1 MINYTNYINCLLIP
15 ILLPIRFITFS
26 LIHFAS
32 IFIPKSYLNNN
43 FKSFNFIVLFILGLY
58 PNKIIDMR
66 KKKIDTKIVVFT
78 HRSFADAYI
87 INYICGPVSYVFR
100 ERLLK
105 NPVVK
110 YFIGKYGG
118 IAVGNES
125 KSGRTKDIVDYLEKS
140 KDYKL
145 AIAPE
150 DIIDIKKRVLKNN
163 DLGTFRTGAFVP
175 LLPIQPIAIYFH
187 DSSAIWKNYEINDQV
202 GAEVEAESNLSW
214 LFRRFISPM
223 SYIDIYL
230 LEEQEPKI
238 NEDAIIY
245 RESVRNHMLK
255 IIQDF

>member
-26 LIHFAS
+26 LIHFVS
-32 IFIPKSYLNNN
+32 IFIPKYYINQN
-43 FKSFNFIVLFILGLY
+43 FKSLNFIVLFILGLY

-66 KKKIDTKIVVFT
+66 KNKIDTKIVVFT
-78 HRSFADAYI
+78 HRSYADAYI
-87 INYICGPVSYVFR
+87 INYICGPISYVFR

-110 YFIGKYGG
+110 YFIEKYGG

-125 KSGRTKDIVDYLEKS
+125 KSGRTKDIIDYLKKS

-175 LLPIQPIAIYFH
+175 MLPIQPIAIYFH
-187 DSSAIWKNYEINDQV
+187 DSSAIWKNYEINNK
-202 GAEVEAESNLSW
+202 AEVEAESNLSW

-245 RESVRNHMLK
+245 RESVRNHMLT
-255 IIQDF
+255 IIRDF

>member
-15 ILLPIRFITFS
+15 ILLPIRLLSFI
-26 LIHFAS
+26 LIHAFS
-32 IFIPKSYLNNN
+32 IFIPISFINQHFRTLN
-43 FKSFNFIVLFILGLY
+43 FTILFILGLY

-66 KKKIDTKIVVFT
+66 KNKIDTKIVVFT

-105 NPVVK
+105 NPIVK
-110 YFIGKYGG
+110 YFIEKYGG
-118 IAVGNES
+118 IAVGNDS
-125 KSGRTKDIVDYLEKS
+125 GSGRTKDIIEFF
-140 KDYKL
+140 KDSTNSKL

-163 DLGTFRTGAFVP
+163 DLGTFRTGAFAP
-175 LLPIQPIAIYFH
+175 MLPIQPIAIYFH
-187 DSSAIWKNYEINDQV
+187 DESAIWKNYKINNK
-202 GAEVEAESNLSW
+202 AVEAESNLSW
-214 LFRRFISPM
+214 LLRRFVSPM

-238 NEDAIIY
+238 NEDVILY
-245 RESVRNHMLK
+245 KESVRNHMLTVVK
-255 IIQDF
+255 DF